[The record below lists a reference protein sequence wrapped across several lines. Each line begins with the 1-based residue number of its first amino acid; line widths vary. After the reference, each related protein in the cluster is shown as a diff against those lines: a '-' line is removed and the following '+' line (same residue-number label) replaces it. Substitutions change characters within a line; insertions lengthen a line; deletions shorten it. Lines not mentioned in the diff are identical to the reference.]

1 MTALPKAI
9 ALATLILC
17 ASAGCSRSS
26 TTAPPSIPTPPQ
38 FNIQP
43 APTKASSPATV
54 SLSPELGLASG
65 KSIKA
70 ALAEPFD
77 TPYRAMVRAPDFPRP
92 KIIRNCLDY
101 LPVEIS
107 VYSAGS
113 ALDFQSLRS
122 DGARCDAL
130 DLLRTAKPAVSRTF
144 RNFSLEHLSVNDL
157 PPGLALVI
165 ADEEQAR
172 VDAITKRNGSIL
184 DVDKTIRLHPK
195 GADKAQLS
203 TKDWTATLTVYVRA
217 DFLGDGKEQL
227 LLRRDA
233 AVIGGTYTSTV
244 VFLLSRSSPTAR
256 LNIERQRP

>member
-17 ASAGCSRSS
+17 APAGCSRSS
-26 TTAPPSIPTPPQ
+26 MTAPPSIPTPPQ

-54 SLSPELGLASG
+54 SLSPELGLPFG
-65 KSIKA
+65 KSIEA
-70 ALAEPFD
+70 ALAKPFD
-77 TPYRAMVRAPDFPRP
+77 TPYRTMVRAPDYPMP

-130 DLLRTAKPAVSRTF
+130 DLLRSARPAANQSF
-144 RNFSLEHLSVNDL
+144 RDFAFEHLSTNDL

-165 ADEEQAR
+165 ANEEQTK

-184 DVDKTIRLHPK
+184 DVDKTIRFHPK

-203 TKDWTATLTVYVRA
+203 TKDWTATLTVYARA
-217 DFLGDGKEQL
+217 
-227 LLRRDA
+227 
-233 AVIGGTYTSTV
+233 
-244 VFLLSRSSPTAR
+244 
-256 LNIERQRP
+256 